1 MLEEMV
7 IDGIEILGGGEAAD
21 PADDALLRAAQGDQ
35 RAFAELYDMMSARVF
50 GLIVRVVV
58 DRSQS
63 E

>member
-35 RAFAELYDMMSARVF
+35 RAFAELYDMMSA
-50 GLIVRVVV
+50 
-58 DRSQS
+58 
-63 E
+63 

>member
-35 RAFAELYDMMSARVF
+35 RAFAELILGYQIIRRNQHAN
-50 GLIVRVVV
+50 I
-58 DRSQS
+58 
-63 E
+63 